1 MLVRAVACES
11 GVSASV
17 SRDPRSVSP
26 DSYEP
31 ESVMRRTTALRATL
45 LAAAVTLA
53 CGEPTSPLDLVGTYS
68 LQSVNAM
75 PLPFV
80 LAHVGSTKVEVLDDL
95 LMLASSSNYSSVGH
109 KRYTT
114 NGVVTE
120 VAPVDAGTFTRR
132 GAALMMQ
139 SLLVGRWE
147 GTVDGNTLTLVQSG
161 YTLVYKR

>member
-1 MLVRAVACES
+1 
-11 GVSASV
+11 
-17 SRDPRSVSP
+17 
-26 DSYEP
+26 
-31 ESVMRRTTALRATL
+31 MRRTTALRAAL
-45 LAAAVTLA
+45 LVAAFTLA
-53 CGEPTSPLDLVGTYS
+53 CGEPTSPLGLVGTYT

-114 NGVVTE
+114 DGLVTE

-161 YTLVYKR
+161 YTLVYRR